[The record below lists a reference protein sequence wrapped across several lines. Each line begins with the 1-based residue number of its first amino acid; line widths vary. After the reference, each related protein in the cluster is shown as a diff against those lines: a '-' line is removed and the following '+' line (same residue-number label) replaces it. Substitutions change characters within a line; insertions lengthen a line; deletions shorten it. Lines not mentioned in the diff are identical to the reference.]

1 MIKTIKN
8 INEKITLVRQEIKN
22 IDEKLTK
29 LYDEGFKKNQIRIE
43 DLEAKQNL
51 LKDKREELISKTI

>member
-1 MIKTIKN
+1 MIKTMKN
-8 INEKITLVRQEIKN
+8 INEKIALVRQEIKN

-51 LKDKREELISKTI
+51 LKDEREELIAKTV

>member
-1 MIKTIKN
+1 MKN
-8 INEKITLVRQEIKN
+8 INEKIALVRQEIKN

-43 DLEAKQNL
+43 ELEAKQNL
-51 LKDKREELISKTI
+51 LKDEREELIAKTI

>member
-1 MIKTIKN
+1 MKN
-8 INEKITLVRQEIKN
+8 INEKIALVRQEIKN
-22 IDEKLTK
+22 IDEKLIK

-51 LKDKREELISKTI
+51 LKDEREELIAKTI

>member
-1 MIKTIKN
+1 MKN
-8 INEKITLVRQEIKN
+8 LNEKISLVRQEIKI

-29 LYDEGFKKNQIRIE
+29 LYEEGFKKNQIRIE

-51 LKDKREELISKTI
+51 LKDEREELISKTI

>member
-1 MIKTIKN
+1 MKN
-8 INEKITLVRQEIKN
+8 INEKIDLVRQEIKN
-22 IDEKLTK
+22 IDEKLIK

-51 LKDKREELISKTI
+51 LKDEREELIAKTI

>member
-1 MIKTIKN
+1 MKN
-8 INEKITLVRQEIKN
+8 INEKIALVRQEIKN
-22 IDEKLTK
+22 IDEKLIK

-51 LKDKREELISKTI
+51 IKDEREELIAKTI

>member
-1 MIKTIKN
+1 MKN
-8 INEKITLVRQEIKN
+8 INEKIALVRQEIKN

-43 DLEAKQNL
+43 DLEAKQIL
-51 LKDKREELISKTI
+51 LKDEREELIAKTI

>member
-1 MIKTIKN
+1 MKTL
-8 INEKITLVRQEIKN
+8 NEKISLVRQEIKI

-29 LYDEGFKKNQIRIE
+29 LYEEGFKKNQIRIE

-51 LKDKREELISKTI
+51 LKDEREELISKTI